1 MKSSILAIILAAG
14 LSGPSLAQQGAATD
28 ADHNAHHPQSE
39 QEQTTPPAVV
49 PQPPAGSTAMPQAQ
63 IPGTQRGMMG
73 QSGQRPGGMMSSM
86 GPGMMECPMM
96 QNEMSGQ
103 SGQRRG
109 GSMSGMRQGMMDCPM
124 MKGGTMGQSGPRSG
138 GNMSGMGNGM
148 MNSPMREGRMADM
161 PVRGSSDGMQMGKP
175 RGDQS
180 VASIALNAINERMH
194 RDMATEYTGNVDLDF
209 VRGMIAHHQGAID
222 MAKIAVAFGQDPK
235 IRDLAQNVIKAQE
248 GEITMMKSWLAEN
261 AKQ

>member
-1 MKSSILAIILAAG
+1 MKTSILAIILAAG
-14 LSGPSLAQQGAATD
+14 LSAPSLAQQGPAGD
-28 ADHNAHHPQSE
+28 ADHNAHHPESA
-39 QEQTTPPAVV
+39 QEQTTA
-49 PQPPAGSTAMPQAQ
+49 AAS
-63 IPGTQRGMMG
+63 GTQPSAGNTAAPQGRMPGIQGKMRS
-73 QSGQRPGGMMSSM
+73 QSGQRTGGMMSGM

-96 QNEMSGQ
+96 QDEMRDQ

-109 GSMSGMRQGMMDCPM
+109 GSMSGMRQGIMDCPM

-138 GNMSGMGNGM
+138 GNISGMGNGM
-148 MNSPMREGRMADM
+148 MREGRMADM
-161 PVRGSSDGMQMGKP
+161 PAQGSDAMQMGKP

>member
-1 MKSSILAIILAAG
+1 MKTSILAIILAAG
-14 LSGPSLAQQGAATD
+14 LSAPSLAEQEPAGD
-28 ADHNAHHPQSE
+28 ADHNAHHPQST
-39 QEQTTPPAVV
+39 QEQTTA
-49 PQPPAGSTAMPQAQ
+49 PAG
-63 IPGTQRGMMG
+63 GTQPSTGNTAAPQGRMPGSQG
-73 QSGQRPGGMMSSM
+73 ETRSQSGQRPGGMMSGM

-96 QNEMSGQ
+96 QDAMRGQ
-103 SGQRRG
+103 SGQRQG
-109 GSMSGMRQGMMDCPM
+109 GSMSGMRQGMMDCQM
-124 MKGGTMGQSGPRSG
+124 MKGGTMGQSSPPSG

-161 PVRGSSDGMQMGKP
+161 PVRGSSVGMQMGKP

-180 VASIALNAINERMH
+180 VSSIALNAINERMH

-222 MAKIAVAFGQDPK
+222 MAKIAMAFGQDPK